1 MTNPCF
7 ISVSSV
13 ALFAVSILWALGI
26 GLVIGYLRGR
36 AHGVQS
42 QYRKPLPGSSLDD
55 DNSVTSHT
63 DQ

>member
-13 ALFAVSILWALGI
+13 ALFAVSILWALGS

-36 AHGVQS
+36 AHGVRSRFQ
-42 QYRKPLPGSSLDD
+42 GSSFDGEK
-55 DNSVTSHT
+55 VVSHGLNT
-63 DQ
+63 D